1 MNPPYVNPIQKIV
14 LLGAVTLILLLSSC
28 GTSIKTD
35 GPHAKKVKS
44 SDGGNAQEREMLAL
58 IRGHSKQKRSQL
70 KWEPRLAKAARAKAQ
85 DMGRRGYY
93 SHVDPD
99 GIGPNRLVQKTGYR
113 LPVAWTAFDE
123 TNYVE
128 SFVASYETAE
138 GAFESLLSSTLHA
151 QHLLGLSEFTRKE
164 TNGAVGYAYVPNS
177 PYGHYW
183 VFLSA
188 PPEE

>member
-1 MNPPYVNPIQKIV
+1 MNPPYVNLIQKIV
-14 LLGAVTLILLLSSC
+14 PPAVATMALLLSSC
-28 GTSIKTD
+28 GTDLQVD
-35 GPHAKKVKS
+35 GPHTKKAQS
-44 SDGGNAQEREMLAL
+44 SDRGNAQEREMMAF

-99 GIGPNRLVQKTGYR
+99 GFGPNRLVQKTGYK
-113 LPVAWTAFDE
+113 LPVSWTAFDE

-128 SFVASYETAE
+128 SFVAGHATAE
-138 GAFESLLSSTLHA
+138 SAFKSLLGSTLHA

-164 TNGAVGYAYVPNS
+164 TNGAVGYAHVPNS